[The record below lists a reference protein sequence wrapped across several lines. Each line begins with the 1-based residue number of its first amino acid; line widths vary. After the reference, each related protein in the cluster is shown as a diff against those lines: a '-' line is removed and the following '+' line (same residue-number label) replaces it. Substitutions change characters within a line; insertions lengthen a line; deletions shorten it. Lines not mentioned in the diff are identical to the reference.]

1 MSDSV
6 RDLVAAIAMGNA
18 VETEQA
24 FNNTMAEKISAK
36 LDDMRVTI
44 AQSMFKQEQ
53 QDVDLER
60 ETVESEE

>member
-6 RDLVAAIAMGNA
+6 KNLVSAIAVGNA
-18 VETEQA
+18 METEQA
-24 FNNTMAEKISAK
+24 FSATMAEKISAR

-53 QDVDLER
+53 QDAEPVP

>member
-6 RDLVAAIAMGNA
+6 RDLVTAIAMGNA

-53 QDVDLER
+53 QDVDLEQ